1 MEIPPVNREL
11 SPLDL
16 FTDHAVGARYGYRG
30 TIIEGVADG
39 WDVLAGDR
47 PRDADYAEIGWGA
60 SMEEAMIVANE
71 HVDGFQ
77 RVKRRAA

>member
-1 MEIPPVNREL
+1 MEIPPVIREL

-16 FTDHAVGARYGYRG
+16 HTAHREGERYGYRG
-30 TIIEGVADG
+30 TIIEGVAGG

-60 SMEEAMIVANE
+60 TMEDAMIVANE
-71 HVDGFQ
+71 YVDGFE
-77 RVKRRAA
+77 RIKRAA